1 MKESEKEHMISSN
14 DLRKVPTECLWL
26 GAILRKYGFQ
36 SYLVGGCI
44 RDLILGDTPHDW
56 DMCTNAT
63 PKEMMSLF
71 TREGLIINPKGIEYG
86 TVTPVIKGVEYEIT
100 TFRKEAGYSDNR
112 HPDAVSYSKTIDED
126 LSRRDFTINAMAI
139 NMNDKTF
146 VDLFHGNDD
155 ISNGVIRMVGDPYKR
170 IAEDPLRIL
179 RALRFAIRFGYSIEN
194 DTKKAILNNK
204 HLLATVSKERITQEL
219 QKMLTCGKSIC
230 SIFMEYADVI
240 FEIIPELKPC
250 YKFNQNNRYHKHDV
264 YEHILNV
271 VDLCESDSFEIKLA
285 ALLHDIGKPVAYT
298 QDADGSG
305 HFYGHADIS
314 FELCQKILIYDLR
327 LTVHQREHVLQLVK
341 EHDHTMPITRKS
353 IRRFVSEF
361 GCCFVDNWLILKKA
375 DIGDHIFPPSS
386 RINLVEKYNLM
397 LKEYKEFLAE
407 ESRTTIKDLE
417 VNGKDIMSLGV
428 SQGKEIGIILNHL
441 LDIVLDG
448 KIENKK
454 DLLIAK
460 VQEFINEKDERED
473 LEI

>member
-1 MKESEKEHMISSN
+1 MINLN

-26 GAILRKYGFQ
+26 GSILRKYGFQ
-36 SYLVGGCI
+36 SYLVGGCV

-194 DTKKAILNNK
+194 ETKKAILNNKQAILNNK

-219 QKMLTCGKSIC
+219 QKM
-230 SIFMEYADVI
+230 
-240 FEIIPELKPC
+240 
-250 YKFNQNNRYHKHDV
+250 
-264 YEHILNV
+264 
-271 VDLCESDSFEIKLA
+271 
-285 ALLHDIGKPVAYT
+285 
-298 QDADGSG
+298 
-305 HFYGHADIS
+305 
-314 FELCQKILIYDLR
+314 
-327 LTVHQREHVLQLVK
+327 
-341 EHDHTMPITRKS
+341 
-353 IRRFVSEF
+353 
-361 GCCFVDNWLILKKA
+361 
-375 DIGDHIFPPSS
+375 
-386 RINLVEKYNLM
+386 
-397 LKEYKEFLAE
+397 
-407 ESRTTIKDLE
+407 
-417 VNGKDIMSLGV
+417 
-428 SQGKEIGIILNHL
+428 
-441 LDIVLDG
+441 
-448 KIENKK
+448 
-454 DLLIAK
+454 
-460 VQEFINEKDERED
+460 
-473 LEI
+473 